1 MTHMRTEEKQ
11 LKLIWKKI
19 GQLDRHYYKNAVEP
33 KGSVVSES
41 IPYINDDNPMHELEV
56 VLPKNNSTKLPVIIN
71 IHGGAWIYGEKD
83 SYYKYYCMELAQF
96 NYAVISINYRLA
108 FESPFPSMIEDI
120 FAVFKWLENQSQFN
134 LDLNNVYLVGD
145 SAGAHLAALSA
156 QIIQSTDLQK
166 HYDVKVPSFSIRG
179 LGLSSGVYDFD
190 TLTTGDNELPLKQT
204 LLEVMFNRIDFKNNP
219 IYQYS
224 SVSKNL
230 NKDFTPSYVVSS
242 LADPLTHESQ
252 RFVKELEEK
261 GCAFKQHFFDKTQ
274 ELPHVFNLK
283 SIYPQSDLVNSEMI
297 AFFDSLKA

>member
-1 MTHMRTEEKQ
+1 MRTEEKQ

-19 GQLDRHYYKNAVEP
+19 GQLDRHYYKNAIEP
-33 KGSVVSES
+33 KGAIVSDS
-41 IPYINDDNPMHELEV
+41 IPYINDDNPMHECEV
-56 VLPKNNSTKLPVIIN
+56 VLPKENNTMLPVIIN

-120 FAVFKWLENQSQFN
+120 FAVFKWLEHQNQFN

-145 SAGAHLAALSA
+145 SAGAHLAALCA
-156 QIIQSTDLQK
+156 QINQSTELQNIYK
-166 HYDVKVPSFSIRG
+166 VKSPSFSIRG

-190 TLTTGDNELPLKQT
+190 ELMTGNNELPLKQT
-204 LLEVMFNRIDFKNNP
+204 LLEVMFARIDYKNNP
-219 IYQYS
+219 IYPFS

-230 NKDFTPSYVVSS
+230 RKDFTPCYLVSS
-242 LADPLTHESQ
+242 LADPLTHETQ
-252 RFVKELEEK
+252 RFVEELKEKE
-261 GCAFKQHFFDKTQ
+261 CTFKAHFFEKSL

-297 AFFDSLKA
+297 AFFESLKA

>member
-1 MTHMRTEEKQ
+1 MRTEEKQ

-33 KGSVVSES
+33 KGAFVSES
-41 IPYINDDNPMHELEV
+41 INYLNDDNPMHELEV
-56 VLPKNNSTKLPVIIN
+56 VLPNENNQCLPVIIN

-108 FESPFPSMIEDI
+108 FEEPFPSMIEDI
-120 FAVFKWLENQSQFN
+120 FAVFAWLENQTSYDF
-134 LDLNNVYLVGD
+134 DLNNIFLVGD

-156 QIIQSTDLQK
+156 QITQSDILLKQYQVTQPK
-166 HYDVKVPSFSIRG
+166 FTIRG

-190 TLTTGDNELPLKQT
+190 ELMEGDNELPLKKT
-204 LLEVMFNRIDFKNNP
+204 LLEVMFKRIDFRNNP
-219 IYQYS
+219 IYPYA

-230 NKDFTPSYVVSS
+230 NSDFTPAYVVSS
-242 LADPLTHESQ
+242 LADPLTHESK
-252 RFVKELEEK
+252 RFVEELSEK
-261 GCAFKQHFFDKTQ
+261 GCHFKQHFFDKSL

-283 SIYPQSDLVNSEMI
+283 SIYPESDLVNSEMI